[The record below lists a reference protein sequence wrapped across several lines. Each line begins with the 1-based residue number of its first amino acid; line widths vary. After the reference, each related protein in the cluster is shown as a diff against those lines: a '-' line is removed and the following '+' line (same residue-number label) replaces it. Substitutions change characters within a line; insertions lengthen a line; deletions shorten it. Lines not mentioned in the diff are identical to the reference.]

1 MAKSSKKKQTTSA
14 KQTKKQ
20 VALGRKTSRQNRI
33 IWISMAALVLVIVAV
48 LAAGIITEI
57 VLKPASPVA
66 IVNGAK
72 VRLDDYENLLT
83 YRRSNQHSTIR
94 NLESSLQ
101 GLDPNDEGNQ
111 FLISF
116 YEQQL
121 SQLQANLN
129 TAPQDALEE
138 MIEDQLIR
146 EKAEEAG
153 LTVTAAEVE
162 QTIMSD
168 LRQAVAPP
176 PQAAITDTQGI
187 PTPTPVPDAQL
198 KEIYQ
203 NALQNMGL
211 TDEAFRK
218 IVERGL
224 WRQKVQE
231 LLASQVPTTGLVAHV
246 ELIQTDTK
254 EEALAAQERID
265 NGEDFALVA
274 QQVSTDTVSAADGGD
289 LGWVA
294 KDQLAYRY
302 GQEVEDTAFS
312 AEIGTINL
320 VESGGKF
327 YLVRVVE
334 RDENGPLPESVLGQ
348 KQASALTD
356 WLAQRLSA
364 PDVKIERLLD
374 LDNIPPDP
382 FATPTG
388 P

>member
-1 MAKSSKKKQTTSA
+1 MAKSSKKKTTTG

-20 VALGRKTSRQNRI
+20 AALGRKTARQNRI
-33 IWISMAALVLVIVAV
+33 IWISMAALILVIVAV
-48 LAAGIITEI
+48 LAAGIITEL

-66 IVNGAK
+66 LVNGSK
-72 VRLDDYENLLT
+72 VRVDDYENLLT
-83 YRRSNQHSTIR
+83 YRRYNQHSTIR
-94 NLESSLQ
+94 NLQSSLQ
-101 GLDPNDEGNQ
+101 ALDPNDEGKQ

-121 SQLQANLN
+121 SQLQTKLN
-129 TAPQDALEE
+129 TAPQDVLEE
-138 MIEDQLIR
+138 MIEDELIR
-146 EKAEEAG
+146 EKAKEAG

-162 QTIMSD
+162 QTIISD
-168 LRQAVAPP
+168 LRQAVSPP
-176 PQAAITDTQGI
+176 PQTTITDTQGI
-187 PTPTPVPDAQL
+187 PTPTPVPDEQL

-211 TDEAFRK
+211 TDKAFRK

-254 EEALAAQERID
+254 DEALAAQERID

-274 QQVSTDTVSAADGGD
+274 QEVSTDTVSAADGGD

-294 KDQLAYRY
+294 KDQLTYRY
-302 GQEVEDTAFS
+302 GQEVDNAAFS
-312 AEIGTINL
+312 ADIGTVVL

-348 KQASALTD
+348 KQASALND
-356 WLAQRLSA
+356 WLSQRLSA

>member
-1 MAKSSKKKQTTSA
+1 
-14 KQTKKQ
+14 
-20 VALGRKTSRQNRI
+20 
-33 IWISMAALVLVIVAV
+33 
-48 LAAGIITEI
+48 
-57 VLKPASPVA
+57 
-66 IVNGAK
+66 
-72 VRLDDYENLLT
+72 
-83 YRRSNQHSTIR
+83 
-94 NLESSLQ
+94 
-101 GLDPNDEGNQ
+101 
-111 FLISF
+111 
-116 YEQQL
+116 
-121 SQLQANLN
+121 
-129 TAPQDALEE
+129 
-138 MIEDQLIR
+138 
-146 EKAEEAG
+146 
-153 LTVTAAEVE
+153 
-162 QTIMSD
+162 MSD